1 MNLAGIDKDWVVEKI
16 EFAKLH
22 GERARSAGANARL
35 GVHGKACEV
44 SLVRITIDGKTAYG
58 ASHITKE
65 QAEKWKGRNVRGFF
79 GENGNIL
86 EPYRIGLE
94 YPLLDWLGR
103 RWNQP
108 VYELVQ
114 GTSSPSP
121 GGFAVPCYDTSLYF
135 DDLHLTDDKDAVKL
149 IQEEA
154 KQGYAKG
161 HRHFKIK
168 VGRGG
173 MHMPLTEG
181 TRRDIA
187 IVEGVREVAGPDGK
201 LMIDANNG
209 YNLNL
214 TKQVLTALSG
224 VGLYWIE
231 EMFHEDNEL
240 YKDLK
245 LWLKERDQKVLIA
258 DGEGYASPRLV
269 DWATQGYVDVLQ
281 YDIIHPGFTHWLEL
295 GAKLDEHGLFTAPHC
310 YGNAYGIYATGHL
323 SAAIRGFQFV
333 EWDDITIHGMDASA
347 YSVKEGKF
355 YVPPKAGFGLEF
367 DDDLFTYQ
375 VSQGG
380 WIVE

>member
-1 MNLAGIDKDWVVEKI
+1 MNLAGIDKNWVIERI

-35 GVHGKACEV
+35 GIHGTACEV
-44 SLVRITIDGKTAYG
+44 SLVRITIDGQTAYG
-58 ASHITKE
+58 ASRITAE
-65 QAEKWKGRNVRGFF
+65 QARTLVGKPIRDLFDDKGK
-79 GENGNIL
+79 IL
-86 EPYRIGLE
+86 EPYRICLE
-94 YPLLDWLGR
+94 FPLLDWLGR

-108 VYELVQ
+108 VYEMYN
-114 GTSSPSP
+114 GASSQTQN
-121 GGFAVPCYDTSLYF
+121 GLAVPCYDTSLYF
-135 DDLHLTDDKDAVKL
+135 DDLHLTNDKDAVAL

-173 MHMPLTEG
+173 MHMPLMEG

-187 IVEGVREVAGPDGK
+187 IVEGVREVAGPEGK
-201 LMIDANNG
+201 LMIDANNA

-214 TKQVLTALSG
+214 TKEVLTALSDID
-224 VGLYWIE
+224 LYWIE
-231 EMFHEDNEL
+231 EAFHEDDEL

-245 LWLKERDQKVLIA
+245 SWLKQRNQNVLIA

-269 DWATQGYVDVLQ
+269 DWAIQGRVDVLQ

-295 GAKLDEHGLFTAPHC
+295 GAKLDEHALLTAPHC

-323 SAAIRGFQFV
+323 SASIKGFQFV
-333 EWDDITIHGMDASA
+333 EWDDITIEGMDASA
-347 YSVKEGKF
+347 YSVRDGMF
-355 YVPPKAGFGLEF
+355 YVPAKAGFGLEF
-367 DDDLFTYQ
+367 DNDRFTYQ
-375 VSQGG
+375 VTQGG
-380 WIVE
+380 WVID